1 MTHRRMCWRFLAVAA
16 ALVVALT
23 GCGVLVKQSPSEH
36 NAADVVF
43 GYRMLPHHEQAVRMA
58 DMVPGHDASSQVQQL
73 AAKIKTEQ
81 QPEIG
86 QLTAMLRSWGT
97 RAAEMPK
104 RNDQA
109 PAHMPGMMSDAQ
121 LAALENARGPAFD
134 RQFLTMMIAH
144 HQGAVDMANEELQ
157 QGLNGQALDLAR
169 SILQN
174 QRAEIEQMRGMLA
187 AS

>member
-1 MTHRRMCWRFLAVAA
+1 
-16 ALVVALT
+16 
-23 GCGVLVKQSPSEH
+23 
-36 NAADVVF
+36 
-43 GYRMLPHHEQAVRMA
+43 
-58 DMVPGHDASSQVQQL
+58 
-73 AAKIKTEQ
+73 
-81 QPEIG
+81 
-86 QLTAMLRSWGT
+86 
-97 RAAEMPK
+97 
-104 RNDQA
+104 
-109 PAHMPGMMSDAQ
+109 MMSDAQ

>member
-1 MTHRRMCWRFLAVAA
+1 MTHRRTRWRFLAAAA
-16 ALVVALT
+16 ALVAALT

-58 DMVPGHDASSQVQQL
+58 DMVPAHDASAQVRQL
-73 AAKIKTEQ
+73 ADKIKAEQ

-86 QLTAMLRSWGT
+86 QLTDMLRSWGT
-97 RAAEMPK
+97 RPAQMP
-104 RNDQA
+104 NQHAQA
-109 PAHMPGMMSDAQ
+109 PAMPGMMTDAQ

-134 RQFLTMMIAH
+134 HQFLTMMIAH
-144 HQGAVDMANEELQ
+144 HQGAVDMASEELQ
-157 QGLNGQALDLAR
+157 QGLNGQALHLAR
-169 SILQN
+169 AIVQN
-174 QRAEIEQMRGMLA
+174 QRAEIEQMRAMLA